1 MSRTIVAIDIG
12 ATNVRVASGD
22 RDGLFETTSERTDRE
37 NGARGVSRQIIRMI
51 GGLSVEGIAA
61 VGVGTMGPIDA
72 HTGSIGDTPNF
83 PFRDIPV
90 VAPLK
95 EAFGVPV
102 SMLNDCSA
110 AVLGEQAYGAGKGID
125 DLVYVTLST
134 GLGGGAIV
142 DGTLLTG
149 KDGNA
154 VEVGHLTIDP
164 ESPVVCG
171 CGCRGHWEAY
181 SSGANMPAYARFLLR
196 GVKMTGPLEEM
207 TGGDPLKITPENLF
221 EAARRGDQHAMYVVK
236 KVGEV
241 NAVGFADI
249 VNVFD
254 PELITIGGSI
264 AIRNPELVL
273 NPIVENIGHHTINRK
288 PEIRITPMGDEAVLL
303 GALALAGTLV

>member
-1 MSRTIVAIDIG
+1 MDDTYVAVDIG
-12 ATNVRVASGD
+12 ATNVRVASGNEK
-22 RDGLFETTSERTDRE
+22 GLKRMTSERTDRRH
-37 NGARGVSRQIIRMI
+37 GAGGVSEQIIRMI
-51 GGLSVEGIAA
+51 RSLGIDAQEA
-61 VGVGTMGPIDA
+61 IGVGTIGPIDLS
-72 HTGSIGDTPNF
+72 TGSIGNTPNF
-83 PFRDIPV
+83 PFRDIPL
-90 VAPLK
+90 VAPLRD
-95 EAFGVPV
+95 AFGVPV

-110 AVLGEQAYGAGKGID
+110 AVLGEQAYGAGRGID

-164 ESPVVCG
+164 ESPMVCG

-207 TGGDPLKITPENLF
+207 TGGDPSKITPENLF
-221 EAARRGDQHAMYVVK
+221 EAARRGDQNAMYVVK

-241 NAVGFADI
+241 NAIGFADI

-273 NPIVENIGHHTINRK
+273 KPIVENIRYHTINRK
-288 PEIRITPMGDEAVLL
+288 PEIMITPLGDESVLL